1 MKTNTV
7 DGGLMYVIRQRFA
20 NIVDN
25 RDHREVTE
33 MNESQ
38 IQCLKTEV
46 EKLKK
51 TIDRLKNRIV
61 KLTPQEP
68 AKRKLKKKK

>member
-25 RDHREVTE
+25 RDHREVTA

-51 TIDRLKNRIV
+51 HVRVIKKDVLDSLLEFKV
-61 KLTPQEP
+61 KLE
-68 AKRKLKKKK
+68 KKK

>member
-1 MKTNTV
+1 
-7 DGGLMYVIRQRFA
+7 
-20 NIVDN
+20 
-25 RDHREVTE
+25 

>member
-25 RDHREVTE
+25 RDHREA
-33 MNESQ
+33 
-38 IQCLKTEV
+38 L
-46 EKLKK
+46 
-51 TIDRLKNRIV
+51 R
-61 KLTPQEP
+61 
-68 AKRKLKKKK
+68 